1 MAATT
6 LFVLAISTVEGRARP
21 PGPPTPPLIPSKPVL
36 NGASESNST
45 DFCQIPLRS
54 TSWS

>member
-36 NGASESNST
+36 NDASESNST